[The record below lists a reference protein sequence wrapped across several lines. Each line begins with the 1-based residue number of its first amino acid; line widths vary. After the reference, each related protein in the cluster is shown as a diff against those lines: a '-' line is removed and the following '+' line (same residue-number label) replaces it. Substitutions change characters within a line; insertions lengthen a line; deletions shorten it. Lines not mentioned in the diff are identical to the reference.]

1 MPAAAE
7 LDRPQRTSPVG
18 ALLGIFA
25 VDQLRSF
32 LPVVIVAASSGRFV
46 IVLGIA
52 VLAGVA
58 YNLASWWRRTWWLDG
73 GVLHLDEGILVRNER
88 RIPVERIQHVELE
101 QRLRHQVFDLSVV
114 RVETAGGSGAELRLD
129 AVRTETAQ
137 ALRGALATS
146 SGALAPDDDPPVEAE
161 VLVRL
166 PPGRLLLSG
175 VTGPEVLAVLAA
187 LAVGLDVLVDLGV
200 DLDEVGTVEVTALA
214 AAALVVVAVP
224 VWFAVAAVI
233 GLVRRWDLTAT
244 IRGGDLRVTYGLF
257 RKREFTLELSRVQD
271 VRIAHRLLL
280 RPFGRSDLRVRTA
293 ASGSEDHSRVDIPLL
308 DAAEIDRVLS
318 RVLPDAVPLPPLRAA
333 PVGARRRA
341 RLRGLAAGGALGL
354 GLGALLL
361 VPSGVLAAS
370 PVLAIA
376 VLAGLV
382 VGERA
387 YRGLGAAT
395 STGPGGVTLLH
406 ARAGA
411 LTRHHAIVPAA
422 RLQSAAV
429 EASWFQ
435 RRRALA
441 TVRLDLAGA
450 QVSVVDRATDDAHEF
465 LAVGIGG

>member
-1 MPAAAE
+1 MAPTPD
-7 LDRPQRTSPVG
+7 LQRPQRTSPVG

-52 VLAGVA
+52 VVAGLA

-73 GVLHLDEGILVRNER
+73 GVLHLDEGIVVRNER

-101 QRLRHQVFDLSVV
+101 QRLRHQVFGLSIV

-129 AVRTETAQ
+129 SVDTPTAQ
-137 ALRGALATS
+137 SLREALAASTDAVTPE
-146 SGALAPDDDPPVEAE
+146 GAPVECVE

-166 PPGRLLLSG
+166 SPGRLLLSG

-187 LAVGLDVLVDLGV
+187 LAVGFDVLMDLGV
-200 DLDEVGTVEVTALA
+200 DPDAVGTFDITAFAVA
-214 AAALVVVAVP
+214 AIVIVAVP
-224 VWFAVAAVI
+224 TWFAVAAVI

-257 RKREFTLELSRVQD
+257 RKREFTVELSRVQD

-293 ASGSEDHSRVDIPLL
+293 ASGSDDHSRVDIPLL
-308 DAAEIDRVLS
+308 DAHEIDRVLL
-318 RVLPDAVPLPPLRAA
+318 RVLPDAVPLPVLEPA
-333 PVGARRRA
+333 PPGARRRA
-341 RLRGLAAGGALGL
+341 RLRGVFAGVALGF
-354 GLGALLL
+354 GLGALTASL
-361 VPSGVLAAS
+361 SGIIPAA
-370 PVLAIA
+370 A
-376 VLAGLV
+376 VAVACSAFGFGI
-382 VGERA
+382 GERA

-395 STGPGGVTLLH
+395 STAPDGATLLH

-411 LTRHHAIVPAA
+411 LTRHHAIVPAP

-435 RRRALA
+435 RRRSLA

-450 QVSVVDRATDDAHEF
+450 QVSVVDRSAADAHAL
-465 LAVGIGG
+465 LAAGIHA